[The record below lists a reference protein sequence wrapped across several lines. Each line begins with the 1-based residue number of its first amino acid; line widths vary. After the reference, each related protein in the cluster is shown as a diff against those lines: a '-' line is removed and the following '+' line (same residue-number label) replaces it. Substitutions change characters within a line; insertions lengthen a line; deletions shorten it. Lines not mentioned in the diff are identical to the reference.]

1 MNFAAARKKL
11 KKWATECQGYLLHR
25 GLLLDKENFPLWEK
39 KGFHITPV
47 HFYYPIPDTRELDEA
62 VLNRKTELRG
72 VNINEEAQIRLLAS
86 FEKKY
91 KQEYDTIPRDK
102 TAFPYE
108 YYVNNGAF
116 GSVDGEIAYCMV
128 RHYRPQRIFE
138 VGSGYSTRLFVL
150 AARENGKDGIST
162 RLYAFEPYP
171 SPMLRSGFP
180 GLSELYE
187 TKIQDVALSKFDELQ
202 ENDILFIDS
211 SHVLKTGSDVQY
223 EYLEILPRLQ
233 KGVIV
238 HVHDIFL
245 PAEYPESF
253 LKKEHLFWNEQ
264 YLLQAFLQFND
275 SFEIL
280 WAGSYMHLKNPLR
293 LQTAIKSYDP
303 ETVRPGSF
311 WMRKIK

>member
-1 MNFAAARKKL
+1 MNLTAIKKKM
-11 KKWATECQGYLLHR
+11 KKVATRCQRYLLHR
-25 GLLLDKENFPLWEK
+25 GLLLDKENFSVWEEM
-39 KGFHITPV
+39 GYHITPV
-47 HFYYPIPDTRELDEA
+47 HFYYPIPDTRELDETI
-62 VLNRKTELRG
+62 LNRRTELRG
-72 VNINEEAQIRLLAS
+72 INITVEAQVQLLAC
-86 FEKKY
+86 FEQKF
-91 KQEYDTIPRDK
+91 KQEYDAIPRDK
-102 TAFPYE
+102 TAIPYE
-108 YYVNNGAF
+108 YHINNGAF

-128 RHYRPQRIFE
+128 RHYGPQRIFE
-138 VGSGYSTRLFVL
+138 VGSGYSTRLL
-150 AARENGKDGIST
+150 ARASLENGKASRPT

-171 SPMLRSGFP
+171 GPLLRSGFP

-187 TKIQDVALSKFDELQ
+187 TKIQDVPLSKFDELQ

-223 EYLEILPRLQ
+223 EYLEILPRLRR
-233 KGVIV
+233 GVIV

-245 PAEYPESF
+245 PAEYPEGF

-280 WAGSYMHLKNPLR
+280 WAGSYMHLKNPHR
-293 LQTAIKSYDP
+293 LLAAFKSYDP

-311 WMRKIK
+311 WMRKVK